1 VFTSSNLVC
10 QVLATNHGPSDAV
23 FVTISNLLPPGFA
36 LRNSAVT
43 DGRLQAT
50 PDGSIWS
57 LDRLA
62 VGHSAVLTMA
72 GSVTQAG
79 LHQFTTSASSATPDS
94 EPENNSASVALNAFR
109 APNGL
114 LIAATNTPPELTPQ
128 PDRTVHAGSSVQIQL
143 SATDRETPVDELNW
157 QLSSPALA
165 GAMVAAESGLFTWQ
179 TTDLHANSSN
189 QFIVRVEDGGNPPLT
204 AEQTFTLNVVSRPT
218 LSDIHVTSN
227 VVSVTWTAVT
237 GQAYQLQT
245 CTNLRGAEWVALI
258 PAVVADRN
266 LVTHTNPVSSAGQFY
281 RVLVLP

>member
-1 VFTSSNLVC
+1 
-10 QVLATNHGPSDAV
+10 
-23 FVTISNLLPPGFA
+23 
-36 LRNSAVT
+36 
-43 DGRLQAT
+43 
-50 PDGSIWS
+50 
-57 LDRLA
+57 
-62 VGHSAVLTMA
+62 
-72 GSVTQAG
+72 
-79 LHQFTTSASSATPDS
+79 
-94 EPENNSASVALNAFR
+94 
-109 APNGL
+109 
-114 LIAATNTPPELTPQ
+114 
-128 PDRTVHAGSSVQIQL
+128 
-143 SATDRETPVDELNW
+143 
-157 QLSSPALA
+157 
-165 GAMVAAESGLFTWQ
+165 MVAAESGLFTWQ